1 MSETYVSRASA
12 QPLKEGKSRTPT
24 DHPISQQGSKTKTAP
39 GIGRG
44 RFFKAGEAIRTPDI
58 HVGNVTQ
65 SKSKPGSWRL
75 QGIHHMHLMRL
86 LCVDA

>member
-1 MSETYVSRASA
+1 MVGGFVSETYVSRASA

-58 HVGNVTQ
+58 HVGNVT
-65 SKSKPGSWRL
+65 L
-75 QGIHHMHLMRL
+75 YH
-86 LCVDA
+86 